1 MHEAGIAQYLL
12 EVADQHLQR
21 VPHGPVRALH
31 VRIGEMAG
39 VNPDSLDF
47 ALECLA
53 KGTELEG
60 ARLLVERIA
69 LTVDCDGCGRR
80 TPVADYVFRCGSCG
94 AETVRI
100 ATGREMQFV
109 SIDTDDPV
117 EEHARAS
124 D

>member
-1 MHEAGIAQYLL
+1 MHEAGIAEYLL

-60 ARLLVERIA
+60 ARLEVERVP
-69 LTVDCDGCGRR
+69 LTVDCDACGRR
-80 TPVADYVFRCGSCG
+80 TAVADYVFRCGDCG
-94 AETVRI
+94 AATVRV
-100 ATGREMQFV
+100 ATGRELQFV
-109 SIDTDDPV
+109 SIDTDDP
-117 EEHARAS
+117 EG
-124 D
+124 